1 MDSSH
6 NKTQILSS
14 LEEHRNRLSK
24 KSLIELFNENSNRG
38 IDFSTAFG
46 DLWIDISKQL
56 IDSTTIGLLADL
68 ADESKINQFFSDMM
82 AGSPVNWTEQK
93 PALHTALRASRDS
106 KILVEGKNIIPDINE
121 TLEKMEEFSDSIRN
135 GKLLGATGAPVTSVV
150 ALGIGG
156 SNLGSLMAYKA
167 LSNFTHREIDIRF
180 CSSIDP
186 VDLNQT
192 LNGLN
197 PETTIFVITSKSF
210 NTKETLVLMENAK
223 KWLEDSIGIEGFSK
237 HLVGITGS
245 REKATNLGIEE
256 TMIFDLPD
264 WVGGRF
270 SLSSAAGL
278 VLMISIGPDQ
288 FFHLLSGM
296 EEIDNKTLSEHFE
309 SNGTLL
315 LSLID
320 IWNRSFLNYP
330 TMAVVPYSSQM
341 SYFPAYLQQLMME
354 SLGKNIRRDRH
365 GFDNSVG
372 SVIWGATGTEGQHAF
387 FQFLHQGT
395 DVIPCEML
403 GFSNSYNEALQEQQ
417 NSLFANLLAQTEALA
432 FGSYPEKEDLTPE
445 KKLEGNRP
453 STVILAPKLTP
464 FILGQLIALYE
475 HRTVASGVVWG
486 VNPFDQWGVES
497 GKSIAVDIELEMNK
511 GSSSETM
518 TKRNSSS
525 EKLLEKFK
533 IFRNI

>member
-1 MDSSH
+1 MDSSY

-93 PALHTALRASRDS
+93 PALHTALRAPRDS

-167 LSNFTHREIDIRF
+167 LSNFAHREIDIRF

-278 VLMISIGPDQ
+278 VLMISIGPDE

-320 IWNRSFLNYP
+320 IWNL
-330 TMAVVPYSSQM
+330 
-341 SYFPAYLQQLMME
+341 
-354 SLGKNIRRDRH
+354 SLIH
-365 GFDNSVG
+365 
-372 SVIWGATGTEGQHAF
+372 I
-387 FQFLHQGT
+387 
-395 DVIPCEML
+395 
-403 GFSNSYNEALQEQQ
+403 
-417 NSLFANLLAQTEALA
+417 
-432 FGSYPEKEDLTPE
+432 
-445 KKLEGNRP
+445 
-453 STVILAPKLTP
+453 
-464 FILGQLIALYE
+464 
-475 HRTVASGVVWG
+475 
-486 VNPFDQWGVES
+486 
-497 GKSIAVDIELEMNK
+497 
-511 GSSSETM
+511 
-518 TKRNSSS
+518 
-525 EKLLEKFK
+525 
-533 IFRNI
+533 

>member
-1 MDSSH
+1 
-6 NKTQILSS
+6 
-14 LEEHRNRLSK
+14 
-24 KSLIELFNENSNRG
+24 
-38 IDFSTAFG
+38 
-46 DLWIDISKQL
+46 
-56 IDSTTIGLLADL
+56 
-68 ADESKINQFFSDMM
+68 
-82 AGSPVNWTEQK
+82 
-93 PALHTALRASRDS
+93 
-106 KILVEGKNIIPDINE
+106 
-121 TLEKMEEFSDSIRN
+121 
-135 GKLLGATGAPVTSVV
+135 
-150 ALGIGG
+150 
-156 SNLGSLMAYKA
+156 
-167 LSNFTHREIDIRF
+167 
-180 CSSIDP
+180 
-186 VDLNQT
+186 
-192 LNGLN
+192 
-197 PETTIFVITSKSF
+197 
-210 NTKETLVLMENAK
+210 
-223 KWLEDSIGIEGFSK
+223 
-237 HLVGITGS
+237 
-245 REKATNLGIEE
+245 
-256 TMIFDLPD
+256 
-264 WVGGRF
+264 
-270 SLSSAAGL
+270 
-278 VLMISIGPDQ
+278 
-288 FFHLLSGM
+288 M

-445 KKLEGNRP
+445 KKLEG
-453 STVILAPKLTP
+453 
-464 FILGQLIALYE
+464 
-475 HRTVASGVVWG
+475 VVWG

-511 GSSSETM
+511 GSSSEAM